1 MITKIRFDI
10 KLKTAI
16 LREQK
21 KIRQSM
27 DNKQGKAKTS
37 HITGNITVTRRGVGY
52 VPNEAFEE
60 DIEIPNDYINTAL
73 NKDEV
78 EIMLHP
84 KVEGKRLQGE
94 VIKIIERA
102 KTQFVGTVEKQDGLS
117 FLDPDDQRMYMDILL
132 SPEEKA
138 EDGMKV
144 LVELTHWDNPKKNP
158 EGKILQVLGR
168 KGEHNVEMQSIV
180 LSHGF
185 ETGFPEEVEKS
196 AKVIGDKKEDT
207 FKEEAQKRKDFR
219 GITTMTIDP
228 PDAKD
233 FDDALSI
240 KTLGNG
246 NLEIGIHIADVSHY
260 IKPGDAID
268 KEAQKRATSIYLV
281 DRTIPMLPEVLSND
295 VCSLRPEEDRLAYSA
310 VLEMSKEGEVKSHWF
325 GKTIIRSDK
334 RFSYEDAQKTID
346 AKSGEYYEE
355 LKTLDEVAKIIRKER
370 FKKGS
375 VAFEHDEVRF
385 TLDENGKPTG
395 VERKIMYDTNHLIE
409 EYMLLANKEVA
420 QYINKLNKKG
430 LLFVYRIHDVPDPEK
445 IQDLKIFVNA
455 IGYDFNPKEGG
466 VTTHDINNLFK
477 QIEGK
482 PVEDLI
488 KISAIRSMSKAV
500 YSTKNIGHFGL
511 AFKYY
516 THFTSP
522 IRRYPDLMVH
532 RIMKSQLT
540 GDEIPKEELSKY
552 EKLTLTS
559 TEQEI
564 EATQAERDSIRYKQI
579 EYMKEHIGEVFDG
592 KITGV
597 AEFGIFVEDV
607 NTKSEGLVHVSKI
620 GDDFYTLDK
629 KTYSI
634 KGERGGKSFTLG
646 DKVKIKLLD
655 ADLDKKTLDFVIV

>member
-1 MITKIRFDI
+1 MK
-10 KLKTAI
+10 
-16 LREQK
+16 
-21 KIRQSM
+21 
-27 DNKQGKAKTS
+27 NKEKTS
-37 HITGNITVTRRGVGY
+37 HITGNIIVTRRGVGY

-73 NKDEV
+73 NKDTV

-84 KVEGKRLQGE
+84 KVEGERLQGE
-94 VIKIIERA
+94 VVKVIERA
-102 KTQFVGTVEKQDGLS
+102 KTQFVGTIEKQDGLS
-117 FLDPDDQRMYMDILL
+117 FLAPDDQRMYMDILL
-132 SPEEKA
+132 SPEEKI

-158 EGKILQVLGR
+158 EGKILEVLGH
-168 KGEHNVEMQSIV
+168 KGEHNVEMRSIV

-185 ETGFPEEVEKS
+185 ETGFSEDVEKA
-196 AKVIGDKKEDT
+196 AKIIGDNKETT
-207 FKEEAQKRKDFR
+207 FKEEAEKRKDLR
-219 GITTMTIDP
+219 GVTTVTIDP

-240 KTLGNG
+240 KKLESGNF
-246 NLEIGIHIADVSHY
+246 EIGVHIADVSHY
-260 IKPGDAID
+260 VKPGDAID

-281 DRTIPMLPEVLSND
+281 DRTIPMLPEILSND
-295 VCSLRPEEDRLAYSA
+295 VCSLRPEEDRLAFSA
-310 VLEMSKEGEVKSHWF
+310 VFEMTKSGEVKERWF
-325 GKTIIRSDK
+325 GETIIRSDK
-334 RFSYEDAQKTID
+334 RFSYEDAQKVLD
-346 AKSGEYYEE
+346 AGAGEYYEE
-355 LKTLDEVAKIIRKER
+355 LKTLDDTAKTLRKER
-370 FKKGS
+370 FRNGS
-375 VAFEHDEVRF
+375 VAFEHDEVKF

-395 VERKIMYDTNHLIE
+395 VERKIMYDTNHLVE
-409 EYMLLANKEVA
+409 EFMLLANREVA
-420 QYINKLNKKG
+420 SHINKLNKKG

-455 IGYDFNPKEGG
+455 IGYDFSPKESG

-488 KISAIRSMSKAV
+488 KITAIRTMSKAV

-532 RIMKSQLT
+532 RIMKMELE
-540 GDEIPKEELSKY
+540 GDKIPKEELKKY

-564 EATQAERDSIRYKQI
+564 EATQAERDSIRYKQV

-607 NTKSEGLVHVSKI
+607 ETKSEGLVHVSKI

-634 KGERGGKSFTLG
+634 KGERSKKSYTLG
-646 DKVKIKLLD
+646 DKVRVKLTG
-655 ADLDKKTLDFVIV
+655 ADLDNKTLDFVFV